1 MARRMDKPRPMRP
14 LLLLSVVAIL
24 LSVLLF
30 SSPSRAQTEPW
41 LGSSESPY
49 EDRFADGDLDEEDL
63 ARIPAMPRRSDGSS
77 DARMHASSW
86 LSVVGFAKEF
96 PTGTQEVGVMLVI
109 GVALDR
115 VASPRESVVPPQV
128 YFAQNASGTTP
139 APRLALEPALAR
151 ASVRAAWR
159 TVGLEA
165 SDARIDAMIARSEAS
180 AVLPEARLRAMKTVT
195 GSDATIAIDSTGH
208 AYETIGANLV
218 LEARLTWRLDRLVYA
233 DDEAS
238 LERLRMER
246 QEARSRLGTRVLEL
260 LFAWQRSLI
269 EVESTTAGS
278 RTELDAIL
286 RRCESEVSLDVLTGG
301 WFSAQP
307 AVRTAAATRGRSP

>member
-1 MARRMDKPRPMRP
+1 MDKPRPMRP
-14 LLLLSVVAIL
+14 LLLLSVVAVL

-41 LGSSESPY
+41 LGSGESSY

-63 ARIPAMPRRSDGSS
+63 ARIPAMPRRGDVSS
-77 DARMHASSW
+77 DTRMHASSW
-86 LSVVGFAKEF
+86 LSIVGFAKEF
-96 PTGTQEVGVMLVI
+96 PTGTQEIGVMFVI

-115 VASPRESVVPPQV
+115 VTSPHATILRPPV
-128 YFAQNASGTTP
+128 YFAQNATGPGSE
-139 APRLALEPALAR
+139 PRLALEPALAR
-151 ASVRAAWR
+151 GSVRAAWR

-165 SDARIDAMIARSEAS
+165 TDARIDAMIARSEAS
-180 AVLPEARLRAMKTVT
+180 AVLPEARLRAMKTIT

-208 AYETIGANLV
+208 TYETIGANLV

-260 LFAWQRSLI
+260 LFAWQRSII
-269 EVESTTAGS
+269 EIEATTAGG

-307 AVRTAAATRGRSP
+307 AVRTAAATRGKSP